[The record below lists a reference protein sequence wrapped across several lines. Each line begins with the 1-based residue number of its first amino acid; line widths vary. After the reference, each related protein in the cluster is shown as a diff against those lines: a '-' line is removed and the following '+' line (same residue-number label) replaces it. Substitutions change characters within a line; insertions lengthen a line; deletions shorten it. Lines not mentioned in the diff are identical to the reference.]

1 MKTTLAKKNR
11 KTNVPKPAVLFLPL
25 TATILAS
32 FLGGAKTVS
41 AACDSSQWKYCNP
54 LEGTIGTLTEAGTK
68 SAQALLG
75 LIGTIALLFLIIAG
89 LTYMTAAGDEAKI
102 KSAKGIITGTI
113 AGLGIAL
120 IAYSLLVTVSEIM
133 GVK

>member
-1 MKTTLAKKNR
+1 MKKTLAKKIGKIN
-11 KTNVPKPAVLFLPL
+11 TPKLSVLFLPL

-32 FLGGAKTVS
+32 LLGGARTVS
-41 AACDSSQWKYCNP
+41 AACDSASWKYCNP

-75 LIGTIALLFLIIAG
+75 LIGTIALLFLVIAG
-89 LTYMTAAGDEAKI
+89 LTYMTAAGDTAKLEN
-102 KSAKGIITGTI
+102 AKKIVTGTI